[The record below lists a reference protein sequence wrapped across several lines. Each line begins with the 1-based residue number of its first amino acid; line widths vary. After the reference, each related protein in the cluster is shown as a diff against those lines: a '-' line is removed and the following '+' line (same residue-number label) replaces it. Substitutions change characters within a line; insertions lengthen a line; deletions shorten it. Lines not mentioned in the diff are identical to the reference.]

1 MPDSKDSYK
10 TNLKIQKWK
19 KEGRGQGFGVNYK
32 PWLTIRDVSSDGRSH
47 RIYGHKSQRTYH
59 LLSDLELAAFLL
71 LEWNPSTTDIR
82 EQYPLDLDQTIEI
95 AKEAKILHPKI
106 RQNYHIVTSDFVID
120 TDKVETPRFVVQ
132 VKYSNALNDSR
143 TIEKL
148 EIERR
153 YWTKQN
159 IPFYIFTEHQVP
171 KVIYENIMW
180 LYPALK
186 QEEISIDI
194 LERLDFYV
202 DIFQR
207 YKAKKVIDIT
217 KIIDTQYELEI
228 GQSLREVRELIAQ
241 RYFYFELNIP
251 FRTLLVEQ
259 IMLGKRDFWNEV
271 LHASNQ

>member
-19 KEGRGQGFGVNYK
+19 KEGRGQGFGPNYK
-32 PWLTIRDVSSDGRSH
+32 PWITIRDVSSDGRSH

-95 AKEAKILHPKI
+95 AEEAQIPHPKI
-106 RQNYHIVTSDFVID
+106 RQNYHIVTSDFVVD

-153 YWTKQN
+153 YWAKQN

-228 GQSLREVRELIAQ
+228 GQSLREVRELIAL
-241 RYFYFELNIP
+241 RYFNFDLNIP
-251 FRTLLVEQ
+251 FRSLLVEQ
-259 IMLGKRDFWNEV
+259 IKLGKRDFWNEV

>member
-19 KEGRGQGFGVNYK
+19 KEGRGQGFGPNYK
-32 PWLTIRDVSSDGRSH
+32 PWITIRDVSSDGRSH

-153 YWTKQN
+153 YWAKQN

-228 GQSLREVRELIAQ
+228 GQSLREVRELIAL
-241 RYFYFELNIP
+241 RYFNFDLNIP
-251 FRTLLVEQ
+251 FRSLLVEQ
-259 IMLGKRDFWNEV
+259 IKLGKRDFWNEV